1 LLARFLTCRVLIMST
16 IICRHLTF
24 GYDGSNSNVFSDL
37 NLTIDTNWRTC
48 VAGKNG
54 RGKTTLLQLLHGQLI
69 PHKGSI
75 EYVGSTTYFP
85 SSVADTS
92 LPAFIVAKTVSGP
105 YIHLEKD
112 MERLLNIGDET
123 ALNHYGEVQDEYA
136 RLGGYQVDAKLSKEL
151 NSLGISNDKFDQ
163 PYESMSGG
171 EQTRC
176 MLAALF
182 IQKDGFA
189 LIDEPT
195 NHLDQEGREQVAS
208 YLRSK
213 RGFLLVSHD
222 RTFLDS
228 CIDHV
233 VALNADDV
241 QVQKSFF
248 SQWRGQFQL
257 GLLKQEAQ
265 NADLKK
271 EIRSLTES
279 AGERRWGAAMREEKK
294 SGALDRGFEG
304 ARAARQMK
312 RALSIE
318 KRVDLKIETRKTTLN
333 NIEKQ
338 YQIKINQTADRGLI
352 LTVNKLVI
360 GRGKPL
366 FHPVSFS
373 VMSGARLA
381 IKGRNGSGK
390 TSLLDLLSGSAIEH
404 SGSVSFG
411 RGLRIT
417 RSYQQPLWKSGS
429 LQKHLAKVG
438 LDQSQFRTI
447 MATLGVR
454 GNPLEQ
460 PIENLSLGQVK
471 KIDIARTLITPSD
484 LILWD
489 EPLNYMDIETREQI
503 ETAVLRSKPTMVF
516 VEHDESFVG
525 KIATDIL
532 NIEEV

>member
-1 LLARFLTCRVLIMST
+1 MST

-24 GYDGSNSNVFSDL
+24 GYDGSSSNVFSDL
-37 NLTIDTNWRTC
+37 NITIDTNWRTC
-48 VAGKNG
+48 VVGKNG
-54 RGKTTLLQLLHGQLI
+54 RGKTTLLQLLNGQLT
-69 PHKGSI
+69 PHKGSV
-75 EYVGSTTYFP
+75 EHAGSTHYFP
-85 SSVADTS
+85 SAVADSS
-92 LPAFIVAKTVSGP
+92 LAAFDVAKMASGP
-105 YIHLEKD
+105 YTRLERD
-112 MERLLNIGDET
+112 MERLLNIDDET
-123 ALNHYGEVQDEYA
+123 ALRNYIQIQDEYTE
-136 RLGGYQVDAKLSKEL
+136 LGGYQVDAKLSKEL

-163 PYESMSGG
+163 PYEDMSGG

-182 IQKDGFA
+182 IQKNGFA

-195 NHLDQEGREQVAS
+195 NHLDEQGRRQVAS

-213 RGFLLVSHD
+213 QGFLLVSHD

-228 CIDHV
+228 CTDHV
-233 VALNADDV
+233 VAINADNV
-241 QVQKSFF
+241 EVQKSSF
-248 SQWRGQFQL
+248 SQWAEQFRL

-279 AGERRWGAAMREEKK
+279 AGERRSGAAAREAKK
-294 SGALDRGFEG
+294 SGALDKGFEG

-318 KRVDLKIETRKTTLN
+318 KRVDQKIETRKVTQH

-338 YQIKINQTADRGLI
+338 YQIKINQAATKGLI
-352 LTVNKLVI
+352 LTANNLVVNR
-360 GRGKPL
+360 GRPL
-366 FHPVSFS
+366 FRPVSFS
-373 VMSGARLA
+373 LMSGARLA

-390 TSLLDLLSGSAIEH
+390 TSLLDLLNGSAIEH

-417 RSYQQPLWKSGS
+417 RSYQQPLWISGS
-429 LQKHLAKVG
+429 LLMHLDEAK
-438 LDQSQFRTI
+438 LDQAQFRTV

-454 GNPLEQ
+454 GALLEQ
-460 PIENLSLGQVK
+460 PIENLSLGQIK

-489 EPLNYMDIETREQI
+489 EPLNYIDIETREQI
-503 ETAVLRSKPTMVF
+503 EVAILKNAPTMIF

-525 KIATDIL
+525 NIATDIL
-532 NIEEV
+532 DLNVSLSSSPAMKL